1 MQNAAQVQAQ
11 LWGLLPLLEGC
22 VGLTSGMS
30 GCGALMV
37 CSVCGSWFAL
47 CHVLAMQEQHE
58 GLGCKLVAPEPRAF
72 VGLKLRAALPHQKL
86 LLCSDFKAKFSSH
99 FLHPFVPGCRRAL
112 RTPCHSHRVGFG
124 FAAQCNG

>member
-37 CSVCGSWFAL
+37 CSVRGSWFAL

-58 GLGCKLVAPEPRAF
+58 GLGCNLVAPEPRAF
-72 VGLKLRAALPHQKL
+72 MGLKLRAALPHQKL
-86 LLCSDFKAKFSSH
+86 LLCSDFKAKFSSLTFSIH
-99 FLHPFVPGCRRAL
+99 LFL
-112 RTPCHSHRVGFG
+112 
-124 FAAQCNG
+124 AAGGP